1 MEFFFYPI
9 RIRIRVNGRIHKFA
23 SALTSFSWI
32 QSSRWALQTNMA
44 YSKVVSSLLIALISS
59 LISCVPINAAV
70 RNLHNQCFKDP
81 SRFFWQIA
89 SFCILSW
96 LSAVVQ
102 LHQRIIY
109 MLQHTFSWLF
119 QKIWTFFQVINY
131 NLRLFT
137 PCSSYGAEEMTPKSQ
152 LCACSFP
159 DTIGYQTIWIRC
171 VWTRKFSYP
180 PKKYLRKKKIPGY
193 VWTGHLL
200 RGWKETWL
208 FQFGNYKRNEAF

>member
-1 MEFFFYPI
+1 MCLRPHVSIVFSGRIRKFLKTLSRMELFFYTC
-9 RIRIRVNGRIHKFA
+9 VNGRIHKFA

-119 QKIWTFFQVINY
+119 QKIWTFF
-131 NLRLFT
+131 R
-137 PCSSYGAEEMTPKSQ
+137 
-152 LCACSFP
+152 
-159 DTIGYQTIWIRC
+159 
-171 VWTRKFSYP
+171 
-180 PKKYLRKKKIPGY
+180 
-193 VWTGHLL
+193 
-200 RGWKETWL
+200 
-208 FQFGNYKRNEAF
+208 